1 MSNEVL
7 TFSDTELNDLK
18 IYLKEQLLSSTS
30 NANAIIFRNE
40 YVVISIYK
48 SGKVLF
54 QGKESKEWY
63 DKISVYFNKKIST
76 KVNKPA
82 SDEQQTANTLPRIGT
97 DESGK
102 GDFFGPLV
110 TAGFFLYS
118 KEDEDILRDI
128 GVTDSKKISNNKI
141 INLASE
147 IKKIGA
153 HSIVKIGPEKY
164 NELYLK
170 IKNVNNILGWSHAR
184 AIENILDGHE
194 SKLAVADKFGD
205 EKVIES
211 ALLKK
216 GKKIQLVQFHKAES
230 DIAVAAASI
239 LARATFLEEI
249 KRIEKDLNIKIPLG
263 SGKSVVDTGVA
274 IGEERGIK
282 SLEKVAKVHFKTYK
296 SIMDLIN

>member
-7 TFSDTELNDLK
+7 TFSATELNDLK
-18 IYLKEQLLSSTS
+18 IYLKEQLLSSTANS
-30 NANAIIFRNE
+30 NSIIFRNE
-40 YVVISIYK
+40 AVVISIYK

-54 QGKESKEWY
+54 QGKEAKEWY
-63 DKISVYFNKKIST
+63 DKISVYFNKKTSQED
-76 KVNKPA
+76 NKTA
-82 SDEQQTANTLPRIGT
+82 SDEQQTSKTLPRIGT

-118 KEDEDILRDI
+118 KEDENTLRDL

-153 HSIVKIGPEKY
+153 HSIVKIGPKKY
-164 NELYLK
+164 NELYSN
-170 IKNVNNILGWSHAR
+170 IKNVNNLLGWSHAR

-205 EKVIES
+205 EKVIEN

-274 IGEERGIK
+274 IGRESGIK
-282 SLEKVAKVHFKTYK
+282 SLEKVAKIHFKTYK
-296 SIMDLIN
+296 NIIDLIN